1 MEKGQRE
8 SSPVAHSRIG
18 DHHWDRSKAGPPCQ
32 PLTGIQLA
40 VFWID
45 ELVEEGIGKAIP
57 GSQEYTAAQDTTERK
72 SCIRVHYGPTLDTLF
87 IRILTGVIGTC
98 SSCCLTAAGHSG

>member
-1 MEKGQRE
+1 
-8 SSPVAHSRIG
+8 
-18 DHHWDRSKAGPPCQ
+18 
-32 PLTGIQLA
+32 LTGIQLA

-45 ELVEEGIGKAIP
+45 ELVEEGIGEAIP

-87 IRILTGVIGTC
+87 IRILTGLVGTC
-98 SSCCLTAAGHSG
+98 SSCRLAGGPAIQSLHVDLAYDPEATPQPIHLVGHAGL